1 VKITLTG
8 FRSIDLEKMRPFVG
22 DSEWFYAQPGVEH
35 HRLLAYLS
43 TLFEGRMIFDI
54 GTHFGDSAHALSYN
68 ETNRVVSFDVVDKVP
83 THRRRR
89 QSITYQLADLFDPV
103 VREAWKTQL
112 LDSALVLIDVD
123 PHDGARE
130 REFVE
135 WLRRHAYRGIVVL
148 DDIWYFKSMRDQL
161 WYRIEDRYKLDVTH
175 VGHWSGTGIVSFNEE
190 HLRGGADAHLRGGAG
205 EIACEGTFRATD
217 TANWTLV
224 TGYFDLTTRPDATVE
239 LRSRSPSYYL
249 DENSAAVL
257 SLEQNLV
264 VFCEPKNEAKI
275 WELRPRHL
283 HERTRVVV
291 QQFDDFPLSRYS
303 DRIIA
308 NRGGGPCPSD
318 PRNTASYYLFCAAR
332 FAMLRRAIEENSFG
346 STHFAWINIC
356 IERMGY
362 QNLAHLQ
369 EALTQQRSKFS
380 TCYIDYVDEKTTRSL
395 ADNFG
400 PRCRGRCTMCSG
412 FFTGDAEHMRTVCDL
427 VEKQFVKCLEAGYGH
442 ADEQLINL
450 VYFEAPELF
459 DWYLGDYQE
468 MITNYAHVYQRPERP
483 LHQVIKNSYAAKDW
497 VVCARAC
504 NILWDSHQCGA
515 CRLADSDLIALAKM
529 RAVVLSQQ
537 QGVS

>member
-1 VKITLTG
+1 MKLDLT
-8 FRSIDLEKMRPFVG
+8 DLAAVVVEKMREFVG

-43 TLFEGRMIFDI
+43 TMFEDRTIFDI

-83 THRRRR
+83 AHRRRR
-89 QSITYQLADLFDPV
+89 QNISYQLADLFDPV
-103 VREAWKTQL
+103 VREVWKSKL
-112 LDSALVLIDVD
+112 LDSAIVLIDVD

-135 WLRRHAYRGIVVL
+135 WLRRNAYRGVVVL
-148 DDIWYFKSMRDQL
+148 DDIWHFKSMRNQL

-175 VGHWSGTGIVSFNEE
+175 VGHWSGTGIVSFSEE
-190 HLRGGADAHLRGGAG
+190 
-205 EIACEGTFRATD
+205 IVCEGAFRATD

-249 DENSAAVL
+249 DENSASVL

-275 WELRPRHL
+275 WALRPRHL

-291 QQFDDFPLSRYS
+291 QQFDDFPLTRYS

-318 PRNTASYYLFCAAR
+318 PRNTASYYLFCMARCSMLKQTIAANP
-332 FAMLRRAIEENSFG
+332 FD
-346 STHFAWINIC
+346 STHFAWINVC
-356 IERMGY
+356 IERMGPS
-362 QNLAHLQ
+362 NVRRLT
-369 EALTQQRSKFS
+369 EALCQQRPKFS
-380 TCYIDYVDEKTTRSL
+380 TCYIDYRDRDTSQDLSR
-395 ADNFG
+395 NFG
-400 PRCRGRCTMCSG
+400 PACIGRCTMCSG
-412 FFTGDAEHMRTVCDL
+412 FYTGDVAHMREVCDR
-427 VEKQFVKCLEAGYGH
+427 VEQKFLDCLERGYGH

-450 VYFEAPELF
+450 VYFDAPELF
-459 DWYLGDYQE
+459 DWYVGDYQE
-468 MITNYAHVYQRPERP
+468 MITNYAHVYERPERP
-483 LHQVIKNSYAAKDW
+483 LRHVIENSRTAGDW
-497 VVCARAC
+497 KVCARAC
-504 NILWDSHQCGA
+504 ELLWRSVQAGA
-515 CRLADSDLIALAKM
+515 ARLSDADLTTLAKV
-529 RAVVLSQQ
+529 RAVANCEIRRQEEAP
-537 QGVS
+537 